1 MKLREMSFL
10 CVFILLNKSLN
21 IELPTDFFFK
31 FTYSQNILIVT
42 GALRRRSG
50 DLDSLKREL
59 NAR

>member
-21 IELPTDFFFK
+21 TELPTDFFFK